1 VRLPELLAPAGNI
14 ASFYSAI
21 EAGADAVYI
30 GLKKFSARN
39 RAENFTIDDFK
50 KAVKFAHIRGK
61 KVYAAI
67 NTIIKESEIDEL
79 VDSVAELQDCRTDAI
94 IFADPLFM
102 ALKNRINIPLHAST
116 QMHISNSYEAEI
128 FKQIGIDRVILER
141 QLEYDEI
148 VSIRKTTDVDLEL
161 FVDGAL
167 CYSISGLC
175 FFSSFLGGKSANRGL
190 CTQVCRRNFRAGR
203 KSGSIFSM
211 SDLMTIRIL
220 DKIVDTGIDCIKIE
234 GRMKSSEAIFEV
246 TMGYRNALDDIKNGN
261 FNPTKDYFDR
271 FIGHRSSTTRLFLEK
286 GSKNIIDNGTSFV
299 GRKIGHISDINIK
312 NSALKIDGELKNGDR
327 LRISI
332 DGGNKNVTF
341 RWWSGKVHNGY
352 ISIKRDSI
360 SKLRKGMPV
369 FLNSSIRSTEFESI
383 SNALFKDI
391 EVCKPIDL
399 EIEINNAAINIKL
412 PLYDINYAYHV
423 DIEPSKNSIKE
434 FLYKYLGRLGS
445 SGYQLN
451 SIKLSG
457 LENVFIRPSVL
468 NKIRRDLL
476 ARILDRKKINFDEKK
491 LQKKRAVFP
500 GKLFIL
506 TDDSMLLSFLKH
518 KESVISSAAAL
529 NRRDRIIF
537 MPKSPVLFENQIKNI
552 PKFIKTAYVTDLS
565 WLAPLKDAKY
575 KIAGYAVYAY
585 NHISFNFL
593 TDYFDLIT
601 LFIESSHDDL
611 KRISEKIDTDKALIY
626 LYGKPDLFTSR
637 VIQKVASVK
646 SSRDEEFEL
655 KNNPLTFVRP
665 SKPFS
670 WIGHRKELEKLGY
683 RNFMLDLRTLSTAKA
698 KNVIKSYY
706 EDKAI
711 QDSYTFNW
719 NISIE

>member
-1 VRLPELLAPAGNI
+1 MKLPELLAPAGNI

-79 VDSVAELQDCRTDAI
+79 VNSVAELQDCRTDAI

-102 ALKNRINIPLHAST
+102 ALKNRINVPLHAST

-148 VSIRKTTDVDLEL
+148 VGIRKATDIDLEL

-211 SDLMTIRIL
+211 SDLMTIKIL

-246 TMGYRNALDDIKNGN
+246 TMGYRNALDDIKNGD
-261 FNPTKDYFDR
+261 FNPAKDYFDR

-299 GRKIGHISDINIK
+299 GRKIGYISDINIK
-312 NSALKIDGELKNGDR
+312 NSSLKIDGEVKNGDR

-391 EVCKPIDL
+391 KVCKPIDL
-399 EIEINNAAINIKL
+399 EIEINNDAINIKL
-412 PLYDINYAYHV
+412 PLYDIDSIYRV
-423 DIEPSKNSIKE
+423 DIEPSENSIKE
-434 FLYKYLGRLGS
+434 FLHKYLGRLGS

-476 ARILDRKKINFDEKK
+476 ARILDRKKITFDEKK
-491 LQKKRAVFP
+491 LQKKRAVLL

-518 KESVISSAAAL
+518 KE
-529 NRRDRIIF
+529 
-537 MPKSPVLFENQIKNI
+537 
-552 PKFIKTAYVTDLS
+552 
-565 WLAPLKDAKY
+565 
-575 KIAGYAVYAY
+575 
-585 NHISFNFL
+585 
-593 TDYFDLIT
+593 
-601 LFIESSHDDL
+601 
-611 KRISEKIDTDKALIY
+611 
-626 LYGKPDLFTSR
+626 
-637 VIQKVASVK
+637 
-646 SSRDEEFEL
+646 
-655 KNNPLTFVRP
+655 
-665 SKPFS
+665 
-670 WIGHRKELEKLGY
+670 
-683 RNFMLDLRTLSTAKA
+683 
-698 KNVIKSYY
+698 
-706 EDKAI
+706 
-711 QDSYTFNW
+711 
-719 NISIE
+719 